1 VQLRSGLARPRLL
14 LREPLLE
21 APGFYLSPIECTY
34 LAADTGQ
41 MARKT
46 EPSIG
51 WAIYKV
57 TTRAVWLGTIEAVYE
72 AAAVEKAT
80 EEFKTDARWLCA
92 VRRL

>member
-1 VQLRSGLARPRLL
+1 V
-14 LREPLLE
+14 E

-34 LAADTGQ
+34 LAADTCQ

-46 EPSIG
+46 EPPIS
-51 WAIYKV
+51 WAIYDV
-57 TTRAVWLGTIEAVYE
+57 TTRAVRLGTIEAVDE

-80 EEFKTDARWLCA
+80 EEFKAHARWLCA

>member
-1 VQLRSGLARPRLL
+1 VQLRSGLAQPRLL

-51 WAIYKV
+51 WAI
-57 TTRAVWLGTIEAVYE
+57 TRAVWLGTIEAVYE

-80 EEFKTDARWLCA
+80 EEFKTDARWLRA